1 MRKQAQDWLEDGRND
16 LRDAR
21 QMAEIGMYNWAVF
34 AARQA
39 AEKVLKA
46 AYIVLRRAD
55 PPPIHSL
62 PKLGRECF
70 ENIPEDVEIALYR
83 LNREYLT
90 TRYPDAVGG
99 PTAEAF
105 TSADARQA
113 IQDSERI
120 GQWIQRNI
128 PSTS

>member
-1 MRKQAQDWLEDGRND
+1 MRKQAEDWLQDSRND

-21 QMAEIGMYNWAVF
+21 QMAEG
-34 AARQA
+34 
-39 AEKVLKA
+39 KKA

-62 PKLGRECF
+62 PKLGHECF
-70 ENIPEDVEIALYR
+70 ENIPEDVETGLYR

-90 TRYPDAVGG
+90 TRYPDAVDG

-105 TSADARQA
+105 TRQDARQA

-120 GQWIQRNI
+120 GQWIHKNI
-128 PSTS
+128 PSTN

>member
-1 MRKQAQDWLEDGRND
+1 MRKQAEDWLQDSRND

-21 QMAEIGMYNWAVF
+21 QMAEGKMYNWAVF

-39 AEKVLKA
+39 AEKALKA

-62 PKLGRECF
+62 PKLGHECF
-70 ENIPEDVEIALYR
+70 ENIPEDVETGLYR

-90 TRYPDAVGG
+90 TRYPDAVDG

-105 TSADARQA
+105 TRQDARQA

-120 GQWIQRNI
+120 GQWIHKNI
-128 PSTS
+128 PSTN